1 MEPGAGAGR
10 RKGEVNMP
18 TSTRRKQPIPVRIRI
33 AAIALLSPIVTLA
46 CAATRQRPTLEVL
59 CYQVIAVTDTPTPFV
74 TCYDAV
80 IPSEIPTPFTS
91 PLPTP
96 TATPEARHLLLERL
110 LAEGRLP
117 ENVLQEL

>member
-1 MEPGAGAGR
+1 
-10 RKGEVNMP
+10 MP
-18 TSTRRKQPIPVRIRI
+18 TPAQRKHQIPARIKI
-33 AAIALLSPIVTLA
+33 AAVALLSSIVTLA
-46 CAATRQRPTLEVL
+46 CAATRQRPTPGVL

-74 TCYDAV
+74 TCYEAV
-80 IPSEIPTPFTS
+80 IPSETPTPFVS

-117 ENVLQEL
+117 ENVIQEL